1 MNVPLIVTA
10 VVAGLAVV
18 LGLVSRGRTRM
29 DMEQWTVAGR
39 NFGGMFLWVLA
50 AGEIYTTFTFLGA
63 SGYAYA
69 EGGPVFYILGYGAL
83 AYIISFFLLPPL
95 WRYARRHGLVTQ
107 ADYFRHRFRSRGL
120 GLVVAVVGV
129 VFLVPYL
136 DLQLEGLGD
145 IVTTVTGGA
154 VPPAAAMGTA
164 FALVAIFVF
173 TSGLRSTAW
182 TSVLKDILLIAM
194 VLVVGIGIPLHYFGS
209 YGAVIHAVN
218 HAHPGFLTVPGGS
231 GDLGVPWLISTLVL
245 TSLGFYMYPHA
256 FLATYSARS
265 TKAIRRNA
273 TWLPLYQI
281 LLLPLFYVGFTAMLV
296 APGLTGPKS
305 NFALLDLT
313 RKVEPGW
320 VTGLVG
326 GAGALAAMVP
336 ASAIV
341 LAAATL
347 IGRDIYA
354 GVLHREASPASVMR
368 VSRIFVLIIMG
379 VALYIAI
386 SAPSLIVNLLL
397 AAYDGVTQFFPA
409 VLLSVVWRRASK
421 YACGAGV
428 LTGVG
433 LVLYLTTSGQ
443 DPIFGLNAGIVAL
456 AANVVVTV
464 VGSLLFP
471 AHPEPA
477 VLAGYAPEPARALP
491 AHAAASGADAGP
503 GPGPGAA
510 TG

>member
-1 MNVPLIVTA
+1 VNIPLIVTA
-10 VVAGLAVV
+10 AVAGLAVL
-18 LGLVSRGRTRM
+18 LGLASRGRTRM

-39 NFGGMFLWVLA
+39 NYGGLFLWVLA

-63 SGYAYA
+63 AGYAYA
-69 EGGPVFYILGYGAL
+69 EGGPVFYILGYGTL
-83 AYIISFFLLPPL
+83 AYIVSFFLLPPL
-95 WRYARRHGLVTQ
+95 WRYARQHGLVTQ
-107 ADYFRHRFRSRGL
+107 ADYFRHRFSSRGL

-154 VPPAAAMGTA
+154 VPSAVAMTTA
-164 FALVAIFVF
+164 FALVAVFVF

-182 TSVLKDILLIAM
+182 TSVLKDVLLIAM

-209 YGAVIHAVN
+209 YGAVIHALN
-218 HAHPGFLTVPGGS
+218 RAHPGYLAVPGGS

-265 TKAIRRNA
+265 VRAIRRNA
-273 TWLPLYQI
+273 TWLPLYQL
-281 LLLPLFYVGFTAMLV
+281 LLLPLFYVGFTALLV
-296 APGLTGPKS
+296 VPGLAGPRS

-347 IGRDIYA
+347 IGRDVYQ
-354 GVLHREASPASVMR
+354 GVLRRNASQASVMW
-368 VSRIFVLIIMG
+368 VSRVFVLLIMG
-379 VALYIAI
+379 VALFIAI
-386 SAPSLIVNLLL
+386 RTPSLIVNLLL

-409 VLLSVVWRRASK
+409 VVVSLVWRRASK

-433 LVLYLTTSGQ
+433 LVLYLTATGQ

-456 AANVVVTV
+456 AVNAVVTV
-464 VGSLLFP
+464 AGSLLLP
-471 AHPEPA
+471 ARPA
-477 VLAGYAPEPARALP
+477 PDILAAYAPQP
-491 AHAAASGADAGP
+491 AAAAAARTAVADRPDPA
-503 GPGPGAA
+503 
-510 TG
+510 